1 MVYDFLRRCLARGRI
16 RRIPVAP
23 VVIGATG
30 GSGTRVAH
38 SLLREAGLFMGT
50 ADQLNE
56 AGDAMDIEPVL
67 DAHINQ
73 ILRETRS
80 LNYSPSEL
88 SAPLLASIE
97 HDLLLAMNCF
107 LRHAPPVSGAWGWK
121 NPRCMFILPMINE
134 MFDELR
140 FIHLIRDGRDMATS
154 ENQNQP
160 RKHFEAMFGEPL
172 DQRDP
177 LGSMRLWTKAN
188 LETANW
194 GERVLG
200 ERYMRI
206 RFEDLCATPRK
217 GTEKILEFALISH
230 EDRARTVS
238 MAENLIAPPKSI
250 NRWHALEPDM
260 AKRLTRLGQEALH
273 RFGYSD
279 DVAGE
284 GSIT

>member
-1 MVYDFLRRCLARGRI
+1 
-16 RRIPVAP
+16 
-23 VVIGATG
+23 
-30 GSGTRVAH
+30 
-38 SLLREAGLFMGT
+38 
-50 ADQLNE
+50 
-56 AGDAMDIEPVL
+56 
-67 DAHINQ
+67 
-73 ILRETRS
+73 
-80 LNYSPSEL
+80 
-88 SAPLLASIE
+88 
-97 HDLLLAMNCF
+97 
-107 LRHAPPVSGAWGWK
+107 
-121 NPRCMFILPMINE
+121 
-134 MFDELR
+134 MFD
-140 FIHLIRDGRDMATS
+140 
-154 ENQNQP
+154 
-160 RKHFEAMFGEPL
+160 EPL

-188 LETANW
+188 LGTANW

-206 RFEDLCATPRK
+206 RFEDLCASPRK

-260 AKRLTRLGQEALH
+260 AKRLTRLGQEALR

-284 GSIT
+284 DFTT